1 MKEVL
6 EALKTLQL
14 SQAQL
19 ASNVDAISGRV
30 NVLAGMKEVRDV
42 AGAESSTAPRKE
54 VDSISSIEESQEI
67 KIPESPSLPLHKLI
81 AKFLTLEHQ
90 VVEPQE
96 SFSRELLLSIFEV
109 KIGTDESSTYP
120 GQSGINPLPMDWGN
134 KDPQERGPVVVSR
147 TQSTLRRRNGEDSF
161 TLFHNSC

>member
-1 MKEVL
+1 MLPEQSRQLPL
-6 EALKTLQL
+6 ERKLIQFQAL
-14 SQAQL
+14 
-19 ASNVDAISGRV
+19 R
-30 NVLAGMKEVRDV
+30 
-42 AGAESSTAPRKE
+42 
-54 VDSISSIEESQEI
+54 
-67 KIPESPSLPLHKLI
+67 SPKRSKSLNLHPSPLHKLI